1 MRLKAPMRCVEGNF
15 RPSPDDFDP
24 SKIEYDAAVAH
35 ALFEAMDRG
44 WDSGLSTDA
53 RMIIEAY
60 RKALINRAND
70 LMWKWG
76 YP

>member
-1 MRLKAPMRCVEGNF
+1 MRLKAPMRCVQGNF
-15 RPSPDDFDP
+15 RPAPEDVA
-24 SKIEYDAAVAH
+24 KLEYDAAVAH
-35 ALFEAMDRG
+35 ALLEAMDRG
-44 WDSGLSTDA
+44 WDTGLSADA

-60 RKALINRAND
+60 RKILINRAND